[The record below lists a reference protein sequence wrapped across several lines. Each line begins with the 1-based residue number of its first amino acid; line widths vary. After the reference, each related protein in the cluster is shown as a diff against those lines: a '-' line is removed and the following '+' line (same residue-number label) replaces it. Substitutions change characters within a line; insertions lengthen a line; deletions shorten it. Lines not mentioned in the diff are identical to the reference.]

1 MSKKLLELHQLAA
14 QAKIHQMHYDGG
26 IISFEEYNNRL
37 CLLNDHNNIE
47 TKDHHKEHA
56 DCYRN
61 MIDDVTK
68 HIIKE
73 I

>member
-14 QAKIHQMHYDGG
+14 QAKIHQAQYDGG
-26 IISFEEYNNRL
+26 IISTEEYNGRL
-37 CLLNDHNNIE
+37 CALDDHNNIS
-47 TKDHHKEHA
+47 TKEHHKEHA
-56 DCYRN
+56 DCYRD
-61 MIDDVTK
+61 MINDITK